1 MVRWRAHSAFGADKM
16 LKAIGFPGHRRILS
30 AAVPGLVL
38 VILAVAWFVHR
49 PVPPLDPGEAHIEAA
64 IAEIIEESTARPA
77 EPAPAQ
83 PPGFQPRAG
92 PPGGPATAAAQAPPG
107 YSIVGFDGEM
117 ARAPM
122 PPQDVPADPDG
133 AVAAEHPWLAA
144 PGAIDALVR
153 QSVAA
158 NRGWTFGW
166 VGMAPGA
173 DGDFLS
179 QRLQALGGRAL
190 ARSGDLL
197 RARLPGDAER
207 LERVARLPGV
217 VGVAAAPLELKMPPS
232 LAAEALSRSPWERVP
247 VLVTL
252 MDGDPDGVW
261 RRALADLGGVVGV
274 FDPAIRVY
282 PAVLAYA
289 QVNAVAAA
297 DFVLAVEPVR
307 RIAPANDSAVPVM
320 GADALRLHDGGSFSG
335 IGGASVPIGVM
346 DTGLNIH
353 HEAIGEG
360 RRSICGANFA
370 ANPFVPQREEDEDL
384 WIDAGLHGTHV
395 TGTLAGNGAGA
406 PHFAGM
412 APLVR
417 DIRFAKVLSAFG
429 SGSLTGMLR
438 GMDFLA
444 RPSRCGAPGAP
455 AVQPALVSA
464 SLGEDGF
471 EWAGVSAGERK
482 LDSVVWTH
490 RQLYV
495 VAQANS
501 SFVQYSDFASAK
513 NSLAVGAVDD
523 GGDLANFSSI
533 GPTGDGRLKPQVVGA
548 GVNVYS
554 AAGDGSRSAYQAFSG
569 TSMSTPAV
577 AGVAALLMDAVPA
590 LRGQPAA
597 VRARLM
603 ASAIRPD
610 AFLADAAQ
618 FPPHNSRGPGPLQHR
633 YGLGKVSAR
642 TSVLER
648 NTPDGWSSGGA
659 TVETGGAEYGYRDIA
674 VPAGASRLDIVLTWD
689 ERPADTLTGSVLN
702 DLDLWVDRGADCP
715 IARAACGEGASL
727 SRKDNVEW
735 LILRDPAPGVYR
747 LKVVP
752 NRVRVDAPRAALAW
766 TVIRG
771 PSTPQLAIGADAGVV
786 RTNPGEPFTV
796 AATLSVD
803 GYVASGTVL
812 RVDCRGAADS
822 PACER
827 VEYVAVR
834 ASEASREDRV
844 KRTLQGESGDGIAL
858 GELAA
863 GEEQTVELVFNG
875 VPDAD
880 RFRLYLTALAWNAA
894 GASTSVEVVVGQS
907 NIAEAPIARV
917 PPNDRFAHAVPL
929 WGAAGNLGFDLLLA
943 TPEPGEPPFAHTLVD
958 ERGRFQSTERP
969 RSVWYRFTAPSTDT
983 YRFTV
988 AKAAEDDIAD
998 DIQLDLFETPARRG
1012 PLHPRSAPRLSP
1024 VRAGAMSGGGLTFA
1038 ARRNQ
1043 VYTVRLGIV
1052 RERLFDYPDE
1062 SAEPEFLPFGEPAP
1076 TRRRSLRPLSLH
1088 WQPARRPANDDL
1100 ELAEALAGADGR
1112 VQRNNQSATQQPGE
1126 RLQPLA
1132 ASAWYRWTAPPG
1144 SGGDWHFSVDRRYL
1158 HVAAFT
1164 GGSVE
1169 DLRLVSGYPDRTAAF
1184 PVAGGEEYLIVV
1196 AAAGASVSGTD
1207 YTLSWA
1213 PGERPAAAA
1222 NDDMERAEPIPGDA
1236 SFVHETQVDL
1246 TGTTVQPGEPD
1257 ESGTRTA
1264 WWSWTAPVEG
1274 AYAWRID
1281 SRFLV
1286 DVQVAVFASG
1296 DPPVPLAASRTD
1308 RTALALSFHASAN
1321 ARYLFS
1327 VGLPADE
1334 ALLDVSGGKLKFEW
1348 GPAPPNDHFAAAAP
1362 LSGAAGS
1369 DFGDARF
1376 ATLEPGEDAALL
1388 GDASL
1393 WWTWDAPSN
1402 GWYRFELGEGTTGI
1416 VAVYRMAG
1424 DGIAGDVP
1432 LAISRRLRGQP
1443 TLVFSAESGARYA
1456 VRVGAL
1462 GVSPPGEFTLSWSEN
1477 GLPAWLRYAGALRNG
1492 YLDAGGN
1499 LTQLASPGSI
1509 AFNADGS
1516 ELYVATSLGLQV
1528 YARDPEDGALAHL
1541 QTAAGADPGARLF
1554 FDEPTGSLIAASCT
1568 GWRKYAGSETG
1579 DGLAPATPIGGAIR
1593 CVNGELLR
1601 GPDGSVL
1608 HLVSTPGIVNLQ
1620 FDENRSALAETGQVA
1635 LPDIAAAAIG
1645 PAADYVYASTADGL
1659 HVLARDAGTGALKFV
1674 HTLGVEEGEPPIGD
1688 GMSTGNPGAGSDD
1701 LVGGT
1706 GLLSVDPAGRYLL
1719 AVSGTQEMRAFD
1731 LENPAMP
1738 RPLLRDNPIGR
1749 RHLEDPVRCTF
1760 ADMRE
1765 ETLTLD
1771 IFCTETAHSVRLLP
1785 DVPALRTED
1794 TLNRFVRD
1802 AFGGDVPSFSVERD
1816 VSASPDGRHIYASAE
1831 DEILIFER
1839 AGSR

>member
-1 MVRWRAHSAFGADKM
+1 M
-16 LKAIGFPGHRRILS
+16 
-30 AAVPGLVL
+30 
-38 VILAVAWFVHR
+38 
-49 PVPPLDPGEAHIEAA
+49 
-64 IAEIIEESTARPA
+64 
-77 EPAPAQ
+77 
-83 PPGFQPRAG
+83 
-92 PPGGPATAAAQAPPG
+92 
-107 YSIVGFDGEM
+107 
-117 ARAPM
+117 
-122 PPQDVPADPDG
+122 
-133 AVAAEHPWLAA
+133 
-144 PGAIDALVR
+144 
-153 QSVAA
+153 
-158 NRGWTFGW
+158 
-166 VGMAPGA
+166 
-173 DGDFLS
+173 
-179 QRLQALGGRAL
+179 
-190 ARSGDLL
+190 
-197 RARLPGDAER
+197 PGDAGR
-207 LERVARLPGV
+207 LERIARLPGV
-217 VGVAAAPLELKMPPS
+217 VGVAATPLELKMPPS
-232 LAAEALSRSPWERVP
+232 LAAEALSRPPWERVP

-252 MDGDPDGVW
+252 MDADPDGVW
-261 RRALADLGGVVGV
+261 RRALVDLGGVVGV

-289 QVNAVAAA
+289 RVNAVAAA

-307 RIAPANDSAVPVM
+307 RVAPANDSAVPVM

-335 IGGASVPIGVM
+335 IGGASVPVGVM
-346 DTGLNIH
+346 DTGLNIR

-370 ANPFVPQREEDEDL
+370 AGLFTPQREEDQDL

-417 DIRFAKVLSAFG
+417 DIRFAKVLSATG
-429 SGSLTGMLR
+429 AGSLTGMLR

-455 AVQPALVSA
+455 AVRPALVSV
-464 SLGEDGF
+464 SLGGDGF
-471 EWAGVSAGERK
+471 EWAGASVGERK

-501 SFVQYSDFASAK
+501 GFVQYSDFASAK

-523 GGDLANFSSI
+523 GGDLANFSSL
-533 GPTGDGRLKPQVVGA
+533 GPTADGRLAPQVVGA

-554 AAGDGSRSAYQAFSG
+554 AAGDGSRGAYQSFSG
-569 TSMSTPAV
+569 TSMATPAV
-577 AGVAALLMDAVPA
+577 AGVAALLMDAAPA

-603 ASAIRPD
+603 AGAIRPD
-610 AFLADAAQ
+610 AFLADAAR
-618 FPPHNSRGPGPLQHR
+618 FPAHNGNGPGALQHR

-642 TSVLER
+642 TTVLER
-648 NTPDGWSSGGA
+648 DAPDGWAGGGA

-674 VPAGASRLDIVLTWD
+674 VPAGASRLDVVLTWD

-735 LILRDPAPGVYR
+735 LILRDPAPGLYR
-747 LKVVP
+747 LKAVP
-752 NRVRVDAPRAALAW
+752 KRVRVDAPRAALAW

-771 PSTPQLAIGADAGVV
+771 PSTPQLAIVADAGAV
-786 RTNPGEPFTV
+786 RANPGEPFSV

-822 PACER
+822 PACGR

-863 GEEQTVELVFNG
+863 GEEQTVELVFHG

-880 RFRLYLTALAWNAA
+880 RFRLYLTATAWNAA
-894 GASTSVEVVVGQS
+894 SASTSVEVLVGQS

-917 PPNDRFAHAVPL
+917 PPNDRFVHAAPL
-929 WGAAGNLGFDLLLA
+929 RGAAGSRDFDLLLA
-943 TPEPGEPPFAHTLVD
+943 TPEPGEPPFAQTLVD
-958 ERGRFQSTERP
+958 DTGEFQSTERP
-969 RSVWYRFTAPSTDT
+969 RSVWYRFTAPATDT

-998 DIQLDLFETPARRG
+998 DVQLDLFETPAWRG

-1024 VRAGAMSGGGLTFA
+1024 VHVGAMTGGGLTFA

-1043 VYTVRLGIV
+1043 AYTVRLGIV
-1052 RERLFDYPDE
+1052 RERLFDYPEE
-1062 SAEPEFLPFGEPAP
+1062 SAEPEFLPFEEPAP
-1076 TRRRSLRPLSLH
+1076 TRRRSLRPLSLR

-1100 ELAEALAGADGR
+1100 ELAEALAGAAGR

-1132 ASAWYRWTAPPG
+1132 ATAWYRWTAPPG
-1144 SGGDWHFSVDRRYL
+1144 SGGDWRFSVDRRYL

-1164 GGSVE
+1164 GESVE

-1184 PVAGGEEYLIVV
+1184 PVAGGDEYLIVV
-1196 AAAGASVSGTD
+1196 ATADTSVSGTD

-1213 PGERPAAAA
+1213 PGERTASSV
-1222 NDDMERAEPIPGDA
+1222 NDDMERAEPMPGEP
-1236 SFVHETQVDL
+1236 SFVHEASVNL
-1246 TGTTVQPGEPD
+1246 TGTTVQPGEPAA
-1257 ESGTRTA
+1257 SGTRTA
-1264 WWSWTAPVEG
+1264 WWSWTAPAEG
-1274 AYAWRID
+1274 AYAWRVASPD
-1281 SRFLV
+1281 LV
-1286 DVQVAVFASG
+1286 DVRVAVFAAG

-1308 RTALALSFHASAN
+1308 RTALSLSFHAGAN
-1321 ARYLFS
+1321 AGYLFS
-1327 VGLPADE
+1327 VGLPTDE
-1334 ALLDVSGGKLKFEW
+1334 ALLDVSDGKLKFEW
-1348 GPAPPNDHFAAAAP
+1348 GPAPSNDHFAAAAP
-1362 LSGAAGS
+1362 LSGAVGS
-1369 DFGDARF
+1369 VFGDARF

-1393 WWTWDAPSN
+1393 WWTWEAPSD
-1402 GWYRFELGEGTTGI
+1402 GWYRFELDEGTAGI
-1416 VAVYRMAG
+1416 VAVYRMLG
-1424 DGIAGDVP
+1424 DGVLGEAP
-1432 LAISRRLRGQP
+1432 LAVSRRLRGQP
-1443 TLVFSAESGARYA
+1443 ALVFSAESGVRYA

-1462 GVSPPGEFTLSWSEN
+1462 GASPPGGFTLSWSEN

-1492 YLDAGGN
+1492 YVDGGGN
-1499 LTQLASPGSI
+1499 LTQLASPGNI

-1516 ELYVATSLGLQV
+1516 ELYVTTALGLQV
-1528 YARDPEDGALAHL
+1528 YARDAEDGALAHV
-1541 QTAAGADPGARLF
+1541 QTVAGADSDARLF
-1554 FDEPTGSLIAASCT
+1554 WDGPAESLIGASCT

-1579 DGLAPATPIGGAIR
+1579 EGLAPGIPIAGATPCPEG
-1593 CVNGELLR
+1593 VLLR
-1601 GPDGSVL
+1601 GPDGSDL
-1608 HLVSTPGIVNLQ
+1608 HLADPGGIATLRLNE
-1620 FDENRSALAETGQVA
+1620 DRTALAETDYET

-1674 HTLGVEEGEPPIGD
+1674 RTVAVEEDDGD
-1688 GMSTGNPGAGSDD
+1688 VGLGGLPSTGNPDLDVDNPMGGA
-1701 LVGGT
+1701 
-1706 GLLSVDPAGRYLL
+1706 GLLSIDLAGRYLL
-1719 AVSGTQEMRAFD
+1719 AVSPTREMLAFD
-1731 LENPAMP
+1731 LQDPAAP
-1738 RPLLRDNPIGR
+1738 RLLIRDTPIGR
-1749 RHLEDPVRCTF
+1749 RYPEDPVRCTF

-1771 IFCTETAHSVRLLP
+1771 MFCTETAHSVRLLP

-1794 TLNRFVRD
+1794 TLNRFGRD
-1802 AFGGDVPSFSVERD
+1802 AFGGDVPPFSLQRS
-1816 VSASPDGRHIYASAE
+1816 VSGSPDGRHVYAATE

-1839 AGSR
+1839 VGSR

>member
-1 MVRWRAHSAFGADKM
+1 M
-16 LKAIGFPGHRRILS
+16 LNAIRLPRYLRVLTAALS
-30 AAVPGLVL
+30 GLL
-38 VILAVAWFVHR
+38 LAILAVAWLVHR
-49 PVPPLDPGEAHIEAA
+49 SVIPLEPGEAHVEAA
-64 IAEIIEESTARPA
+64 IAEITEESTAGRP
-77 EPAPAQ
+77 EPRPVQ

-92 PPGGPATAAAQAPPG
+92 PPVNPGAGGAQAPPG

-122 PPQDVPADPDG
+122 PPQDVPADWDG
-133 AVAAEHPWLAA
+133 AVVTEHPWLAA

-153 QSVAA
+153 QSEAA
-158 NRGWTFGW
+158 NRDWTFGW
-166 VGMAPGA
+166 VGVAPGT
-173 DGDFLS
+173 DGEAFS

-190 ARSGDLL
+190 ARSADLL

-207 LERVARLPGV
+207 LERIARLPGV
-217 VGVAAAPLELKMPPS
+217 VGVAATPLELKMPPS
-232 LAAEALSRSPWERVP
+232 LATEALSRPPWERVP

-282 PAVLAYA
+282 PVVLAYA

-320 GADALRLHDGGSFSG
+320 GADALRLHDGEGFSG

-370 ANPFVPQREEDEDL
+370 ADVFTPEREQDQDL
-384 WIDAGLHGTHV
+384 WIDAGEHGTHV

-417 DIRFAKVLSAFG
+417 DIRVAKVLSAFG

-455 AVQPALVSA
+455 TAKPALVNV

-523 GGDLANFSSI
+523 GGDLARFSSF
-533 GPTGDGRLKPQVVGA
+533 GPTADGRLKPQVVGA

-554 AAGDGSRSAYQAFSG
+554 AAGDGSRSAYQSFSG
-569 TSMSTPAV
+569 TSMATPAV

-603 ASAIRPD
+603 AGAIRPD
-610 AFLADAAQ
+610 AFLADAAR
-618 FPPHNSRGPGPLQHR
+618 FPAHNGNGPGALQHR

-642 TSVLER
+642 TTVLER
-648 NTPDGWSSGGA
+648 DTPDGWASGGA
-659 TVETGGAEYGYRDIA
+659 IVEVGAAEYGYRDIA

-689 ERPADTLTGSVLN
+689 ERPADTVTGSVLN

-715 IARAACGEGASL
+715 LFRAACGEGASL
-727 SRKDNVEW
+727 SSGDNVEW
-735 LILRDPAPGVYR
+735 LILRDPPPGVYR

-752 NRVRVDAPRAALAW
+752 KRVRVDTPRAALAW

-771 PSTPQLAIGADAGVV
+771 PSTPQLAIVADAGAV
-786 RTNPGEPFTV
+786 RTNPGEPFRV

-812 RVDCRGAADS
+812 RVDCRGGTDSAA
-822 PACER
+822 CGQ

-875 VPDAD
+875 VPEAD
-880 RFRLYLTALAWNAA
+880 RFRLYLTATAWNAA
-894 GASTSVEVVVGQS
+894 SASISVEVLVGQS
-907 NIAEAPIARV
+907 NIAGPPIAQV
-917 PPNDRFAHAVPL
+917 PSNDRFVHAAPL
-929 WGAAGNLGFDLLLA
+929 RGAAGSRDFDLLLA
-943 TPEPGEPPFAHTLVD
+943 TPEPGEPPFAQTLVD
-958 ERGRFQSTERP
+958 ERGGFQSTERP
-969 RSVWYRFTAPSTDT
+969 RSVWYRFTAPATDT

-998 DIQLDLFETPARRG
+998 DVQLDLFETPAWRG
-1012 PLHPRSAPRLSP
+1012 PLHSRRAHRFSP
-1024 VRAGAMSGGGLTFA
+1024 VHVGAMTGGGLTFA

-1043 VYTVRLGIV
+1043 AYTVRLGIV

-1062 SAEPEFLPFGEPAP
+1062 SAGLEFLPFEEPTP
-1076 TRRRSLRPLSLH
+1076 TRRRSLRPLSLR
-1088 WQPARRPANDDL
+1088 WQPARQPPNDDL
-1100 ELAEALAGADGR
+1100 ELAEVLAGATGQ

-1132 ASAWYRWTAPPG
+1132 ATVWYRWRAPPG
-1144 SGGDWHFSVDRRYL
+1144 SDGDWRFSVDRRYL

-1164 GGSVE
+1164 GESVE
-1169 DLRLVSGYPDRTAAF
+1169 GLRLVSGFPDRTAAF
-1184 PVAGGEEYLIVV
+1184 PVAGGAEYRIVV
-1196 AAAGASVSGTD
+1196 ATADASVSGTD
-1207 YTLSWA
+1207 YTLNWE
-1213 PGERPAAAA
+1213 PGERPAAGV
-1222 NDDMERAEPIPGDA
+1222 NDDMERAEPMPGDP
-1236 SFVHETQVDL
+1236 SFVHETSVNL
-1246 TGTTVQPGEPD
+1246 TDATVQPGEPV

-1274 AYAWRID
+1274 AYAWRIV
-1281 SRFLV
+1281 SRELA
-1286 DVQVAVFASG
+1286 DVQVAVFAAG
-1296 DPPVPLAASRTD
+1296 DPPVPLASSRTD
-1308 RTALALSFHASAN
+1308 RSALALTFHAAAN

-1327 VGLPADE
+1327 VGLPADD
-1334 ALLDVSGGKLKFEW
+1334 ALLDVSGGKLEFEW
-1348 GPAPPNDHFAAAAP
+1348 GPAPSNDQFAAAAP

-1369 DFGDARF
+1369 VFGDGRF

-1393 WWTWDAPSN
+1393 WWTWEAPSN
-1402 GWYRFELGEGTTGI
+1402 DWYRFELDEGTAGI
-1416 VAVYRMAG
+1416 VAVYRMRG
-1424 DGIAGDVP
+1424 NGIVGEVP
-1432 LAISRRLRGQP
+1432 LAVSRRLRGQP
-1443 TLVFSAESGARYA
+1443 TLVFSAESGVRYA

-1462 GVSPPGEFTLSWSEN
+1462 GVSPPGGFTLTWSEN

-1492 YLDAGGN
+1492 YMDGGGN
-1499 LTQLASPGSI
+1499 LTQLSSPGSI

-1516 ELYVATSLGLQV
+1516 ELYVTTALGLQA
-1528 YARDPEDGALAHL
+1528 YARNPEDGALAHL
-1541 QTAAGADPGARLF
+1541 QTVTGADPDARLF
-1554 FDEPTGSLIAASCT
+1554 LDEPTGSLIAASCT
-1568 GWRKYAGSETG
+1568 GWRRYARSESG
-1579 DGLAPATPIGGAIR
+1579 DGLAPGTPITGATPCPDG
-1593 CVNGELLR
+1593 VLLR
-1601 GPDGSVL
+1601 GPDGSDL
-1608 HLVSTPGIVNLQ
+1608 HLADARGIATLQ
-1620 FDENRSALAETGQVA
+1620 LNENRTALAETDYET
-1635 LPDIAAAAIG
+1635 LPGIAAAAIRPG
-1645 PAADYVYASTADGL
+1645 ADYIYVSTPDGL
-1659 HVLARDAGTGALKFV
+1659 HVLGRNADTGTLKFV
-1674 HTLGVEEGEPPIGD
+1674 RTVGVEDDDDDVDVGLGGLP
-1688 GMSTGNPGAGSDD
+1688 SFVNPDLDVDNGAR
-1701 LVGGT
+1701 
-1706 GLLSVDPAGRYLL
+1706 LLSIDLAGRYLL
-1719 AVSGTQEMRAFD
+1719 ALSPTREMLAFD
-1731 LENPAMP
+1731 LRDPAAP
-1738 RPLLRDNPIGR
+1738 SLLIRDSPIGR

-1765 ETLTLD
+1765 KTLTLD
-1771 IFCTETAHSVRLLP
+1771 VFCTETAHSVRLLP
-1785 DVPALRTED
+1785 DIPALRTED
-1794 TLNRFVRD
+1794 TLNRFGRD
-1802 AFGGDVPSFSVERD
+1802 AFGGDVPLFSLEGD
-1816 VSASPDGRHIYASAE
+1816 VSASPDGRHVYAASQ

>member
-1 MVRWRAHSAFGADKM
+1 MIPLR
-16 LKAIGFPGHRRILS
+16 LPGYPRVLIVAL
-30 AAVPGLVL
+30 PGLL
-38 VILAVAWFVHR
+38 LAILATAWFLQR
-49 PVPPLDPGEAHIEAA
+49 SATPPGPGEAAVEAA
-64 IAEIIEESTARPA
+64 IAEIIEESTARRQP
-77 EPAPAQ
+77 PAPAQ

-92 PPGGPATAAAQAPPG
+92 PPVNPGAGGAQAPPG

-122 PPQDVPADPDG
+122 PPRDVPADPDG

-153 QSVAA
+153 QSEAA

-166 VGMAPGA
+166 MGMAPGA
-173 DGDFLS
+173 DGDFIA
-179 QRLQALGGRAL
+179 QRLQAMGGRAL
-190 ARSGDLL
+190 ARSADLL
-197 RARLPGDAER
+197 RARLPGDAGR
-207 LERVARLPGV
+207 LERIARLPGV
-217 VGVAAAPLELKMPPS
+217 VGVAATPLELKMPPS
-232 LAAEALSRSPWERVP
+232 LAAEALSRPPWERVP

-252 MDGDPDGVW
+252 MDADPDGVW
-261 RRALADLGGVVGV
+261 RRALADLGGVAGV

-282 PAVLAYA
+282 PAVLAYGR
-289 QVNAVAAA
+289 VNAVAAA

-307 RIAPANDSAVPVM
+307 RVAPANDSAVPVM
-320 GADALRLHDGGSFSG
+320 GADALRLHDGKGFSG
-335 IGGASVPIGVM
+335 IGGASVPVGVM

-370 ANPFVPQREEDEDL
+370 AGLFTPQREEDQDL

-417 DIRFAKVLSAFG
+417 DIRFAKVLSATG
-429 SGSLTGMLR
+429 AGSLTGMLR

-455 AVQPALVSA
+455 AVRPALVSV

-523 GGDLANFSSI
+523 GGDLANFSSL
-533 GPTGDGRLKPQVVGA
+533 GPTADGRLAPQVVGA

-554 AAGDGSRSAYQAFSG
+554 AAGDGSRGAYQSFSG
-569 TSMSTPAV
+569 TSMATPAV
-577 AGVAALLMDAVPA
+577 AGVAALLMDAAPA

-603 ASAIRPD
+603 AGAIRPD
-610 AFLADAAQ
+610 AFLADAAR
-618 FPPHNSRGPGPLQHR
+618 FPAHNGNGPGALQHR

-642 TSVLER
+642 TTVLER
-648 NTPDGWSSGGA
+648 DAPDGWAGGGA

-674 VPAGASRLDIVLTWD
+674 VPAGASRLDVVLTWD

-735 LILRDPAPGVYR
+735 LILRDPAPGLYR
-747 LKVVP
+747 LKAVP
-752 NRVRVDAPRAALAW
+752 KRVRVDAPRAALAW

-771 PSTPQLAIGADAGVV
+771 PSTPQLAIAADAGAV
-786 RTNPGEPFTV
+786 RANPGEPFSV

-822 PACER
+822 PACDR

-863 GEEQTVELVFNG
+863 GEEQTVELVFHG

-880 RFRLYLTALAWNAA
+880 RFRLYLTATAWNAA
-894 GASTSVEVVVGQS
+894 SASTSVEVLVGQS

-917 PPNDRFAHAVPL
+917 PPNDRFVHAAPL
-929 WGAAGNLGFDLLLA
+929 RGAAGSRDFDLLLA
-943 TPEPGEPPFAHTLVD
+943 TPEPGEPPFAQTLVD
-958 ERGRFQSTERP
+958 DTGEFQSTERP
-969 RSVWYRFTAPSTDT
+969 RSVWYRFTAPATDT

-998 DIQLDLFETPARRG
+998 DVQLDLFETPAWRG
-1012 PLHPRSAPRLSP
+1012 PLHPRGAHRFSP
-1024 VRAGAMSGGGLTFA
+1024 VHVDARSGGGLTFA

-1043 VYTVRLGIV
+1043 AYTVRLGIV
-1052 RERLFDYPDE
+1052 RERLFDYPEE
-1062 SAEPEFLPFGEPAP
+1062 SAEPEFLPFEEPAP

-1100 ELAEALAGADGR
+1100 ELAEALAGAAGR

-1132 ASAWYRWTAPPG
+1132 ATAWFRWTAPPG
-1144 SGGDWHFSVDRRYL
+1144 SGGDWRFSVDRRYL

-1164 GGSVE
+1164 GGSVR
-1169 DLRLVSGYPDRTAAF
+1169 DLRLVSGHPDRAAAF
-1184 PVAGGEEYLIVV
+1184 PVAGGEEYLILV

-1207 YTLSWA
+1207 YALSWA
-1213 PGERPAAAA
+1213 PGERTAAA
-1222 NDDMERAEPIPGDA
+1222 NDDMERAEPMPGEPSSAHEA
-1236 SFVHETQVDL
+1236 SVDL

-1264 WWSWTAPVEG
+1264 WWSWTAPAEG

-1281 SRFLV
+1281 SPDLV
-1286 DVQVAVFASG
+1286 DVRVAVFAAG

-1308 RTALALSFHASAN
+1308 RTALSLSFHAGAN

-1334 ALLDVSGGKLKFEW
+1334 ALLKVSGGKLEFEW
-1348 GPAPPNDHFAAAAP
+1348 GPAPSNDHFAAAAP

-1369 DFGDARF
+1369 VFGDGRF
-1376 ATLEPGEDAALL
+1376 ATLEPGEDAAPL

-1393 WWTWDAPSN
+1393 WWTWEAPSD
-1402 GWYRFELGEGTTGI
+1402 GWYRFELGEGTAGV
-1416 VAVYRMAG
+1416 VAVYRVPG
-1424 DGIAGDVP
+1424 DGTAGEVP
-1432 LAISRRLRGQP
+1432 LAVSRRLRGRP
-1443 TLVFSAESGARYA
+1443 TLVFGAESGVRYA

-1462 GVSPPGEFTLSWSEN
+1462 GASPPGGFTLTWSGN
-1477 GLPAWLRYAGALRNG
+1477 GLPAWLRHAGALRNG
-1492 YLDAGGN
+1492 HMDGGGN
-1499 LTQLASPGSI
+1499 LTRLASPGNI

-1516 ELYVATSLGLQV
+1516 ELYVATALGLQA

-1541 QTAAGADPGARLF
+1541 QTVAGADPGARLF
-1554 FDEPTGSLIAASCT
+1554 WDGPAGSLIAASCT
-1568 GWRKYAGSETG
+1568 GWRRYARSETG
-1579 DGLAPATPIGGAIR
+1579 AGLAPGTPIGGATP
-1593 CVNGELLR
+1593 CPEGVLLR

-1608 HLVSTPGIVNLQ
+1608 HLAGTAGIATLRLNE
-1620 FDENRSALAETGQVA
+1620 DRTALAETDRET
-1635 LPDIAAAAIG
+1635 LSDIAAAAIG
-1645 PAADYVYASTADGL
+1645 PAGDFVYASTADGL
-1659 HVLARDAGTGALKFV
+1659 RVLARDAGAGTLKIV
-1674 HTLGVEEGEPPIGD
+1674 HTVGVEEGEPPTGD
-1688 GMSTGNPGAGSDD
+1688 GMSIGNPGAVSDD
-1701 LVGGT
+1701 RMGGT

-1719 AVSGTQEMRAFD
+1719 AVSATREVHAFD

-1738 RPLLRDNPIGR
+1738 RPLVRDTPIGR

-1760 ADMRE
+1760 ADMRG

-1794 TLNRFVRD
+1794 TLNRFGRD
-1802 AFGGDVPSFSVERD
+1802 AFGGDVPSFSLEGD
-1816 VSASPDGRHIYASAE
+1816 VSASPDGRHVYASAE

-1839 AGSR
+1839 AGSL

>member
-1 MVRWRAHSAFGADKM
+1 MA
-16 LKAIGFPGHRRILS
+16 
-30 AAVPGLVL
+30 
-38 VILAVAWFVHR
+38 ILAVAWLVHR
-49 PVPPLDPGEAHIEAA
+49 SVTPLEPGEAHVEAA
-64 IAEIIEESTARPA
+64 IAEITGESTAVRTEPRPV
-77 EPAPAQ
+77 Q

-92 PPGGPATAAAQAPPG
+92 PPVNPGAGGAQAPPG

-122 PPQDVPADPDG
+122 PPQDVPAEPDG
-133 AVAAEHPWLAA
+133 AVVAEHPWLAA

-153 QSVAA
+153 QSDAA
-158 NRGWTFGW
+158 NRDWTFGW
-166 VGMAPGA
+166 VGVAPGT
-173 DGDFLS
+173 DGDAFA
-179 QRLQALGGRAL
+179 QQLQALGGRVL
-190 ARSGDLL
+190 GRSADLL

-207 LERVARLPGV
+207 LERIARLPGV
-217 VGVAAAPLELKMPPS
+217 VGVAATPLELKMPPS
-232 LAAEALSRSPWERVP
+232 LATEALSRPPWERVP

-282 PAVLAYA
+282 PVVLAYA

-320 GADALRLHDGGSFSG
+320 GADALRLHDGEGFSG

-360 RRSICGANFA
+360 RRSICGSNFA
-370 ANPFVPQREEDEDL
+370 ADVFTPEREQDQDL
-384 WIDAGLHGTHV
+384 WIDAGEHGTHV

-406 PHFAGM
+406 PQFAGM

-417 DIRFAKVLSAFG
+417 DIRVAKVLSAFG

-455 AVQPALVSA
+455 AAKPELVSV

-523 GGDLANFSSI
+523 GGDLATFSSF
-533 GPTGDGRLKPQVVGA
+533 GPTADGRLKPQVVGA

-554 AAGDGSRSAYQAFSG
+554 AAGDGSHSAYQAFSG
-569 TSMSTPAV
+569 TSMATPAV

-603 ASAIRPD
+603 AGAIRPD
-610 AFLADAAQ
+610 AFLADAAR
-618 FPPHNSRGPGPLQHR
+618 FPAHNTNGPGSLQHR

-648 NTPDGWSSGGA
+648 DTPDGWAGGGA
-659 TVETGGAEYGYRDIA
+659 IVEVGAAEYGFRDIA
-674 VPAGASRLDIVLTWD
+674 VPVGASRLDIVLTWD

-715 IARAACGEGASL
+715 LFRAACGEGASL
-727 SRKDNVEW
+727 SSGDNVEW
-735 LILRDPAPGVYR
+735 LILRDPPPGVYR

-752 NRVRVDAPRAALAW
+752 KRVRVDAPRAALAW
-766 TVIRG
+766 AVIRG
-771 PSTPQLAIGADAGVV
+771 PSTPQLAIAADAGPV
-786 RTNPGEPFTV
+786 RTNPGEPFSIS
-796 AATLSVD
+796 ATLSVD

-822 PACER
+822 PACGR

-863 GEEQTVELVFNG
+863 GEEQTVELLFHG

-880 RFRLYLTALAWNAA
+880 RFRLYLTATAWNAA
-894 GASTSVEVVVGQS
+894 SASTSVEVRVGQS
-907 NIAEAPIARV
+907 NIADPPIAQV
-917 PPNDRFAHAVPL
+917 PANDRFVHAAPL
-929 WGAAGNLGFDLLLA
+929 RGAAGSRDFDLLLA
-943 TPEPGEPPFAHTLVD
+943 TPEPGEPPFAQTLVD
-958 ERGRFQSTERP
+958 DTGEFQSTERP
-969 RSVWYRFTAPSTDT
+969 RSVWYRFTAPATDT
-983 YRFTV
+983 YRFAV
-988 AKAAEDDIAD
+988 AKAAENDIAD
-998 DIQLDLFETPARRG
+998 DVQLDLFETPARRG
-1012 PLHPRSAPRLSP
+1012 PLHPRGAQRLSP
-1024 VRAGAMSGGGLTFA
+1024 VHVGAMTGGGLTFA

-1043 VYTVRLGIV
+1043 AYTVRLGIV

-1062 SAEPEFLPFGEPAP
+1062 PAELEFLPFEDPAP
-1076 TRRRSLRPLSLH
+1076 IRRRSLLPLSIH

-1100 ELAEALAGADGR
+1100 ELAEALTGATGR
-1112 VQRNNQSATQQPGE
+1112 VERNNQSATQQPGE

-1132 ASAWYRWTAPPG
+1132 ATAWFRWTAPPG
-1144 SGGDWHFSVDRRYL
+1144 SGGDWRFSVDRRYL

-1164 GGSVE
+1164 GGSVQ
-1169 DLRLVSGYPDRTAAF
+1169 DLRLVSGFPERTAAF

-1196 AAAGASVSGTD
+1196 ASTGASVSGSD
-1207 YTLSWA
+1207 YALSWA
-1213 PGERPAAAA
+1213 PGERTVSSV
-1222 NDDMERAEPIPGDA
+1222 NDDMKEAEPMPGEP
-1236 SFVHETQVDL
+1236 SFVHETSVNL
-1246 TGTTVQPGEPD
+1246 TGTTVQPGEPE

-1264 WWSWTAPVEG
+1264 WWSWTAPVDG

-1281 SRFLV
+1281 SPDLV
-1286 DVQVAVFASG
+1286 DVQAAVFAAG
-1296 DPPVPLAASRTD
+1296 DPPAALAASRTD
-1308 RTALALSFHASAN
+1308 RTALSLSFQARASK
-1321 ARYLFS
+1321 RYLFS
-1327 VGLPADE
+1327 VGLPVEA
-1334 ALLDVSGGKLKFEW
+1334 ALLDVADGKLRFEW
-1348 GPAPPNDHFAAAAP
+1348 GPAPHNDNLATANP
-1362 LSGAAGS
+1362 LAGAAGS
-1369 DFGDARF
+1369 VFGDARF

-1393 WWTWDAPSN
+1393 WWTWNPPSG
-1402 GWYRFELGEGTTGI
+1402 GWYRFELDEGAPGGI
-1416 VAVYRMAG
+1416 VAVYRVL
-1424 DGIAGDVP
+1424 DGVVEDAP
-1432 LAISRRLRGQP
+1432 LAVSRWLRDRS
-1443 TLVFSAESGARYA
+1443 TLVFSAESGVRYA
-1456 VRVGAL
+1456 VRVGTSGAL
-1462 GVSPPGEFTLSWSEN
+1462 PPGGFTLSWTEN
-1477 GLPAWLRYAGALRNG
+1477 GPPAWLRHAGALKNG
-1492 YLDAGGN
+1492 YVDGGGN
-1499 LTQLASPGSI
+1499 LTQLVTPGSI

-1516 ELYVATSLGLQV
+1516 ELYVATALGLQA
-1528 YARDPEDGALAHL
+1528 YARDAEDGALAHR
-1541 QTAAGADPGARLF
+1541 QTMAGADPGVRLF
-1554 FDEPTGSLIAASCT
+1554 WDGLTGSLIAASCT
-1568 GWRKYAGSETG
+1568 GWRRYARSETG
-1579 DGLAPATPIGGAIR
+1579 EGLAPAVPIEGATPCPEG
-1593 CVNGELLR
+1593 VLLR
-1601 GPDGSVL
+1601 GPDGSDLYLAAPHGIATLRLNKVRTAL
-1608 HLVSTPGIVNLQ
+1608 TEVDHETLPG
-1620 FDENRSALAETGQVA
+1620 
-1635 LPDIAAAAIG
+1635 IAAAAIA

-1659 HVLARDAGTGALKFV
+1659 HVLARDSGTGALKFV
-1674 HTLGVEEGEPPIGD
+1674 RTLAVDEGEDDASVGD
-1688 GMSTGNPGAGSDD
+1688 GQFIVNPDPGFDDAG
-1701 LVGGT
+1701 V
-1706 GLLSVDPAGRYLL
+1706 GLLNVDPAGQYLL
-1719 AVSGTQEMRAFD
+1719 AVTATREMLAFD
-1731 LENPAMP
+1731 LTDPAAP
-1738 RPLLRDNPIGR
+1738 RPLIRDRPIGR
-1749 RHLEDPVRCTF
+1749 RHPADGVPCTF
-1760 ADMRE
+1760 ASMRGE
-1765 ETLTLD
+1765 VLTLD
-1771 IFCTETAHSVRLLP
+1771 VFCTDAAHSVRLLP
-1785 DVPALRTED
+1785 DIPALRTED
-1794 TLNRFVRD
+1794 TLNAGGRD
-1802 AFGGDVPSFSVERD
+1802 AFGDDVPPFSLQPGA
-1816 VSASPDGRHIYASAE
+1816 SASPDGRHVYATAR
-1831 DEILIFER
+1831 DGILIFER
-1839 AGSR
+1839 IGSR